1 MQPANEPPRIP
12 DYDERLSRTE
22 RGRIRSAI
30 RKIQGINH
38 KVVSMRLVS
47 DGVAEVYCGGGSFL
61 TTLIVKLE
69 GETWVVDSYE
79 TSVFQ

>member
-1 MQPANEPPRIP
+1 MRPANEPPRIP

-22 RGRIRSAI
+22 RGRIRAAI

-38 KVVSMRLVS
+38 KVVLMKLIS
-47 DGVAEVYCGGGSFL
+47 DGVAEVCCGSGSFF

-69 GETWVVDSYE
+69 GDIWVVDSYE